1 MTNAQRENYGYGGMA
16 VASLVLL
23 LWLIPS
29 YSPEYPGY
37 GVPATLV
44 PNLAAGFILLLALLG
59 LARNMLKARRLRRS
73 GEAAGA
79 GAAPAAGGVAWGHL
93 LRFMLPCALL
103 MPAMSRLGFIPSGVA
118 FMLLIQWFCG
128 HRKPVV
134 MALTALVP
142 VLTVWALMRFGL
154 GVPMP

>member
-1 MTNAQRENYGYGGMA
+1 MTNVQSENCGYGGMIA
-16 VASLVLL
+16 ASLLLL

-37 GVPATLV
+37 GMAATLV

-59 LARNMLKARRLRRS
+59 LTRNMLKARRLSRS

-79 GAAPAAGGVAWGHL
+79 GAASAAGVAWGHL

-103 MPAMSRLGFIPSGVA
+103 MPAMSRLGFIPSGVV
-118 FMLLIQWFCG
+118 FMLLVQWFCG
-128 HRKPVV
+128 QRKPVAMV
-134 MALTALVP
+134 LVALVP
-142 VLTVWALMRFGL
+142 VLTVWALMRFAL